1 MKNFLSVS
9 IDDDGRMTIDSD
21 FQLFDLS
28 EPQMLKE
35 YDSLVKE
42 AIRELTECLWR
53 DKKVNVSAAIR
64 LLSMAETA
72 AVDEPYISVEEFW
85 NTMMF
90 GFLPFYEAYF
100 TSVKKPY
107 GIDQSG
113 LTRPVVTEGDGISP
127 MTSIFTP
134 NSIKS

>member
-35 YDSLVKE
+35 YDSLVKD
-42 AIRELTECLWR
+42 AIRELAECLWR

-72 AVDEPYISVEEFW
+72 AVD
-85 NTMMF
+85 
-90 GFLPFYEAYF
+90 A
-100 TSVKKPY
+100 
-107 GIDQSG
+107 
-113 LTRPVVTEGDGISP
+113 
-127 MTSIFTP
+127 
-134 NSIKS
+134 